1 MNYESNPQKLIN
13 GNNYYMNHN
22 IQNQIYKATPHSK
35 NTWANPIKSN
45 EQAAMPT
52 YLPIHL

>member
-13 GNNYYMNHN
+13 ENNYYMNHN

-35 NTWANPIKSN
+35 KHMSQPIKSN

-52 YLPIHL
+52 